1 MQFNISAAAYHGGKL
16 NGVHCRRVMQQ
27 AQSVFQQ
34 IQQLLMQSNSAER
47 CDNEKIMFE
56 CALHRDI
63 CLTLDTIC
71 SKLRLK
77 HGEPTQQ
84 DYTTLQQAMVN
95 LHYLWGKANI
105 NYTPKTHA
113 YLKNAIDQM
122 SRFNGIGDMLEDD
135 VEHIH
140 QKAAKI
146 ESRIGRMKN
155 KEHQAII
162 HSRLEALQN
171 SREIREAMESS
182 ISASK
187 RNFKKCNLE
196 HSAEKRK
203 VKAKIERDSN
213 RMASL
218 SIIIASKPHETV
230 PLSNYDKHKN
240 EFLRNNS

>member
-1 MQFNISAAAYHGGKL
+1 
-16 NGVHCRRVMQQ
+16 
-27 AQSVFQQ
+27 
-34 IQQLLMQSNSAER
+34 
-47 CDNEKIMFE
+47 
-56 CALHRDI
+56 
-63 CLTLDTIC
+63 
-71 SKLRLK
+71 
-77 HGEPTQQ
+77 
-84 DYTTLQQAMVN
+84 
-95 LHYLWGKANI
+95 
-105 NYTPKTHA
+105 
-113 YLKNAIDQM
+113 M